1 MNSQKR
7 EKEQIMKKLLYV
19 GGGSLLLLIALL
31 CGAAFAS
38 PLMASAHGTATKP
51 ATTTPATTDKHP
63 ERRPL
68 REFVRNHADEF
79 VDRIAPQL
87 HLSAAKLTAKLKSG
101 QRLVDIAKDKGISR
115 EALRDILIKVTY
127 ASIEQAV
134 DNGKLDRKQADVL
147 RDLVYHHPFVVA
159 RVLHRHFYDKK

>member
-1 MNSQKR
+1 
-7 EKEQIMKKLLYV
+7 MKKLLYV

-51 ATTTPATTDKHP
+51 TTTTTATKKDKHP

-68 REFVRNHADEF
+68 REFVRNHSDEL

-87 HLSAAKLTAKLKSG
+87 HMTASELTEKLKSG
-101 QRLVDIAKDKGISR
+101 QHLVDIAKDKGISR
-115 EALRDILIKVTY
+115 EALKDILVKSTE
-127 ASIEQAV
+127 ASIDLAQH
-134 DNGKLDRKQADVL
+134 NGKINQTQAKVL
-147 RDLVYHHPFVVA
+147 TDLVKDHPFVVA
-159 RVLHRHFYDKK
+159 HVLHHHFYSKK